1 VQRLR
6 LCMPRQRRG
15 TPLKGV
21 KVKPYPF
28 EEIES
33 KWQKIWEQSKLYKAP
48 DHPEKKFYM
57 LVMFAYPS
65 GDIHMGHFRNFIIGD
80 VVARYKMMHG
90 YQVLHPFG
98 WDSFGLPAELA
109 AIKRK
114 IHPKEWTMQNIRTS
128 DSTLKKCGISFDWDR
143 EVITSNSDYYKWTQW
158 MFLKLY
164 ENNLAYRE
172 KSFVNWCP
180 GCKTVLAN
188 EQVEQG
194 RCWKCES
201 PVGKKELEQ
210 WFFRITAY
218 ADRLLKDLDKLD
230 GWPENVKI
238 LQRNWI
244 GRSDGLEIDFAIENS
259 DQKISVFTTRPDTIY
274 GVTFMAIA
282 PENRLLKTLKM
293 DSKHKKAVEDYI
305 KNASKKTEIE
315 RSAVGEKDG
324 VFTGIYAVNPLSSDK
339 VQLWVADYVLATYGT
354 GIVMG
359 VPGHDQ
365 RDFEFS
371 KKYSIP
377 IKVVIQP
384 PGINL
389 LTDNM
394 KEAYT
399 EPGTMVNSD
408 MFNGLFS
415 VDGIKKVNEYVVE
428 KKLGRLKTNYKLR
441 DWLISR
447 QRYWGAPI
455 PMIHCEKCGNVPIN
469 ESDLPVLLPEKDI
482 DFTPKGR
489 SPLADSE
496 EFINTDCPNCAGKA
510 KRDPDTM
517 DTFVCSSWYFLRYTD
532 AHNQKEPFSKEK
544 AKQWLPVDK
553 YIGGIEHA
561 CGHLLYFRFFTKFL
575 HDIGWLDIDEPT
587 IELFNHGMVLDKE
600 GRVMSKSVGN
610 VVSPIDIIEKHGT
623 GVSRI
628 AMYFA
633 APSEREILWNEEG
646 IVGSSRFLNRIYK
659 FAEKASAE
667 KLNNRIKLDDLNGS
681 ELRAYRKLNQTIKKV
696 EEDIGVL
703 QLNTAIASMME
714 LLNVMDELNPD
725 KSTVFALCVE
735 KLAQILAPFAPHI
748 GEEIWSKLGHKES
761 IFKSKWPAFDKDAII
776 EEEVTIAVQVNG
788 KLRATIILPLNI
800 SEEEVKK
807 IALGNERVKN
817 FTNNKKIVKTIFVP
831 NKLMNVVVENPV

>member
-1 VQRLR
+1 
-6 LCMPRQRRG
+6 M
-15 TPLKGV
+15 KS
-21 KVKPYPF
+21 YPF
-28 EEIES
+28 KEIES
-33 KWQKIWEQSKLYKAP
+33 KWQRSWEESKLYQAP
-48 DHPEKKFYM
+48 DHPEKKYYM

-98 WDSFGLPAELA
+98 WDAFGLPAEIA

-114 IHPKEWTMQNIRTS
+114 IHPKEWSMENIKVS
-128 DSTLKKCGISFDWDR
+128 DATLRRCGISFDWSR
-143 EVITSNSDYYKWTQW
+143 EVITSEPDYYKWTQW

-164 ENNLAYRE
+164 ENNLAYRDTA
-172 KSFVNWCP
+172 FVNWCP

-201 PVGKKELEQ
+201 EVIEKELEQ
-210 WFFRITAY
+210 WFFRITSY

-238 LQRNWI
+238 LQTNWI
-244 GRSDGLEIDFAIENS
+244 GRSDGIEIDFTLENS

-282 PENRLLKTLKM
+282 PENSLLKKLKM
-293 DSKHKKAVEDYI
+293 DSKYRKAVENYI
-305 KNASKKTEIE
+305 ERASKNTEIE
-315 RSAVGEKDG
+315 RSAIGEKDG
-324 VFTGIYAVNPLSSDK
+324 VFTGVYAINPLSGEK
-339 VQLWVADYVLATYGT
+339 VQLWVADYVLAGYGT

-371 KKYSIP
+371 KKYGIP
-377 IKVVIQP
+377 LKVVIQP
-384 PGINL
+384 SGVNL
-389 LTDNM
+389 LADSM

-408 MFNGLFS
+408 IFNGLYS
-415 VDGIKKVNEYVVE
+415 LEGIKKVNEYVVE
-428 KKLGRLKTNYKLR
+428 KNLGRLKTNYKLR

-455 PMIHCEKCGNVPIN
+455 PMIHCDKCGIVPVK
-469 ESDLPVLLPEKDI
+469 ESDLPVLLPQGDI
-482 DFTPKGR
+482 DFIPKGR

-496 EFINTDCPNCAGKA
+496 DFMNTNCPKCGGRA

-532 AHNQKEPFSKEK
+532 AHNEKEPFSKEK
-544 AKQWLPVDK
+544 AGEWLPVDK

-587 IELFNHGMVLDKE
+587 LELFNHGMVLDKE
-600 GRVMSKSVGN
+600 GKVMSKSVGN
-610 VVSPIDIIEKHGT
+610 VVSPIDIIQKHGVD
-623 GVSRI
+623 VSRI

-633 APSEREILWNEEG
+633 APSEREILWNDEG
-646 IVGSSRFLNRIYK
+646 IVGSSRFLNRIYR
-659 FAEKASAE
+659 FAEKASSKNINDKIRSE
-667 KLNNRIKLDDLNGS
+667 DLTYS

-696 EEDIGVL
+696 EEDIGTL
-703 QLNTAIASMME
+703 QLNTAVAGMME
-714 LLNVMDELNPD
+714 LLNVMDELNPTES
-725 KSTVFALCVE
+725 KVFSLCVE
-735 KLAQILAPFAPHI
+735 KIAQILAPFAPHLS
-748 GEEIWSKLGHKES
+748 EEIWSKLRHKES
-761 IFKSKWPAFDKDAII
+761 IFKSKWPVFDKDAIKK
-776 EEEVTIAVQVNG
+776 EEVTIVVQVNG
-788 KLRATIILPLNI
+788 KLRATINFPVNT

-807 IALGNERVKN
+807 LALANEKIKN
-817 FTNNKKIVKTIFVP
+817 FTDNKKIVKTIFVP
-831 NKLMNVVVENPV
+831 NKLINVVVENPA

>member
-1 VQRLR
+1 
-6 LCMPRQRRG
+6 
-15 TPLKGV
+15 V
-21 KVKPYPF
+21 KVYPF
-28 EEIES
+28 KEIES
-33 KWQKIWEQSKLYKAP
+33 KWQRIWEESKLYQAP
-48 DHPEKKFYM
+48 DHPQKKYYM

-90 YQVLHPFG
+90 HQVLHPFG
-98 WDSFGLPAELA
+98 WDAFGLPAEIA

-114 IHPKEWTMQNIRTS
+114 IHPKEWTMENIKVS
-128 DSTLKKCGISFDWDR
+128 DDTLKRCGISFDWSR
-143 EVITSNSDYYKWTQW
+143 EVITCEPDYYKWTQW

-164 ENNLAYRE
+164 EHNLAYRD
-172 KSFVNWCP
+172 SAFVNWCP

-201 PVGKKELEQ
+201 EVIEKELEQ
-210 WFFRITAY
+210 WFFRITSY
-218 ADRLLKDLDKLD
+218 ADRLLKDLDKLE

-244 GRSDGLEIDFAIENS
+244 GKSNGIEIDFTIENS
-259 DQKISVFTTRPDTIY
+259 NQKISVFTTRPDTIY

-282 PENRLLKTLKM
+282 PENKLLKTLQM
-293 DSKHKKAVEDYI
+293 DSKNKKLVQEYI
-305 KNASKKTEIE
+305 EKAEKKTEIE

-324 VFTGIYAVNPLSSDK
+324 VFTGVYAINPLSGGK
-339 VQLWVADYVLATYGT
+339 VQLWVADYVLAGYGT

-371 KKYSIP
+371 KKYGIP
-377 IKVVIQP
+377 LKVVIQP

-389 LTDNM
+389 MAGNM

-408 MFNGLFS
+408 VFNGLYS
-415 VDGIKKVNEYVVE
+415 IEGIKKVNEYVVE
-428 KKLGRLKTNYKLR
+428 KNMGRLKTNYKLR

-455 PMIHCEKCGNVPIN
+455 PMIHCEKCGIVPVK
-469 ESDLPVLLPEKDI
+469 EQDLPVLLPRGNI

-489 SPLADSE
+489 SPLADSK
-496 EFINTDCPNCAGKA
+496 EFMDVNCPVCGGRA

-532 AHNQKEPFSKEK
+532 AHNEKEPFSKEK
-544 AKQWLPVDK
+544 ARDWLPVDK

-575 HDIGWLDIDEPT
+575 HDIGWLDADEPAV
-587 IELFNHGMVLDKE
+587 ELFNQGMVLDKE
-600 GRVMSKSVGN
+600 GKVMSKSVGN
-610 VVSPIDIIEKHGT
+610 VVSPIDIMEKHGVD
-623 GVSRI
+623 VSRI

-633 APSEREILWNEEG
+633 APSEREMLWNDEG
-646 IVGSSRFLNRIYK
+646 IVGSSRFLNRIFR
-659 FAEKASAE
+659 FAELASQE
-667 KLNNRIKLDDLNGS
+667 SINNKIKLNDLNGS
-681 ELRAYRKLNQTIKKV
+681 DLRAYRKLNQTIKKV
-696 EEDIGVL
+696 EEDIRTL
-703 QLNTAIASMME
+703 QLNTAIAGMME
-714 LLNVMDELNPD
+714 LLNVMDELNPGES
-725 KSTVFALCVE
+725 KVFSLCVE
-735 KLAQILAPFAPHI
+735 KLAQILAPFAPHLS
-748 GEEIWSKLGHKES
+748 EEIWSKLGHRES
-761 IFKSKWPAFDKDAII
+761 IFKSQWPVFDKDAIQ
-776 EEEVTIAVQVNG
+776 EEEVTIVVQVNG
-788 KLRATIILPLNI
+788 KLRATINLPVDT

-807 IALGNERVKN
+807 LVLANEKVKN
-817 FTNNKKIVKTIFVP
+817 FINNKKIVKTVFVP
-831 NKLMNVVVENPV
+831 NKLINVVVENPA

>member
-1 VQRLR
+1 
-6 LCMPRQRRG
+6 M
-15 TPLKGV
+15 KS
-21 KVKPYPF
+21 YPF
-28 EEIES
+28 KEIES
-33 KWQKIWEQSKLYKAP
+33 KWQRSWEESKLYQAP
-48 DHPEKKFYM
+48 DHPEKKYYM

-98 WDSFGLPAELA
+98 WDAFGLPAEIA

-114 IHPKEWTMQNIRTS
+114 IHPKEWSMENIKVS
-128 DSTLKKCGISFDWDR
+128 DATLRRCGISFDWSR
-143 EVITSNSDYYKWTQW
+143 EVITSEPDYYKWTQW

-164 ENNLAYRE
+164 ENNLAYRDTA
-172 KSFVNWCP
+172 FVNWCP

-201 PVGKKELEQ
+201 EVIEKELEQ
-210 WFFRITAY
+210 WFFRITSY

-238 LQRNWI
+238 LQTNWI
-244 GRSDGLEIDFAIENS
+244 GRSDGIEIDFTLENS

-282 PENRLLKTLKM
+282 PENSLLKKLKM
-293 DSKHKKAVEDYI
+293 DSKYRKAVENYI
-305 KNASKKTEIE
+305 ERASKKTEIE
-315 RSAVGEKDG
+315 RSAIGEKDG
-324 VFTGIYAVNPLSSDK
+324 VFTGVYAINPLSGEK
-339 VQLWVADYVLATYGT
+339 VQLWVADYVLAGYGT

-371 KKYSIP
+371 KKYGIP
-377 IKVVIQP
+377 LKVVIQP
-384 PGINL
+384 SGVNL
-389 LTDNM
+389 LADSM

-408 MFNGLFS
+408 IFNGLYS
-415 VDGIKKVNEYVVE
+415 LEGIKKVNEYVVE
-428 KKLGRLKTNYKLR
+428 KNLGRLKTNYKLR

-455 PMIHCEKCGNVPIN
+455 PMIHCDKCGIVPVK
-469 ESDLPVLLPEKDI
+469 ESDLPVLLPQGDI
-482 DFTPKGR
+482 DFIPKGR

-496 EFINTDCPNCAGKA
+496 DFMNTNCPKCGGRA

-532 AHNQKEPFSKEK
+532 AHNEKEPFSKEK
-544 AKQWLPVDK
+544 AGEWLPVDK

-587 IELFNHGMVLDKE
+587 LELFNHGMVLDKE
-600 GRVMSKSVGN
+600 GKVMSKSVGN
-610 VVSPIDIIEKHGT
+610 VVSPIDIIQKHGVD
-623 GVSRI
+623 VSRI

-633 APSEREILWNEEG
+633 APSEREILWNDEG
-646 IVGSSRFLNRIYK
+646 IVGSSRFLNRIYR
-659 FAEKASAE
+659 FAEKASSKNINDKIRSE
-667 KLNNRIKLDDLNGS
+667 DLTYS

-696 EEDIGVL
+696 EEDIGTL
-703 QLNTAIASMME
+703 QLNTAVAGMME
-714 LLNVMDELNPD
+714 LLNVMDELNPTES
-725 KSTVFALCVE
+725 KVFSLCVE
-735 KLAQILAPFAPHI
+735 KIAQILAPFAPHLS
-748 GEEIWSKLGHKES
+748 EEIWSKLRHKES
-761 IFKSKWPAFDKDAII
+761 IFKSKWPVFDKDAIKK
-776 EEEVTIAVQVNG
+776 EEVTIVVQVNG
-788 KLRATIILPLNI
+788 KLRATINFPVNT

-807 IALGNERVKN
+807 LALANEKIKN
-817 FTNNKKIVKTIFVP
+817 FTDNKKIVKTIFVP
-831 NKLMNVVVENPV
+831 NKLINVVVENPA

>member
-1 VQRLR
+1 VQS
-6 LCMPRQRRG
+6 
-15 TPLKGV
+15 
-21 KVKPYPF
+21 YPF
-28 EEIES
+28 KEIES
-33 KWQKIWEQSKLYKAP
+33 KWQRAWEESKLYKAP
-48 DHPEKKFYM
+48 DHPDKKFYM

-90 YQVLHPFG
+90 YQLLHPFG

-143 EVITSNSDYYKWTQW
+143 EVITSNPDYYKWTQW

-172 KSFVNWCP
+172 KSYVNWCP

-244 GRSDGLEIDFAIENS
+244 GKSKGLEIDFAIENS

-282 PENRLLKTLKM
+282 PENRLLETLKM
-293 DSKHKKAVEDYI
+293 DSSHRKAVEGYI
-305 KNASKKTEIE
+305 EKANKKTEIE

-324 VFTGIYAVNPLSSDK
+324 VFTGVYAMNPLSGDK

-359 VPGHDQ
+359 VPAHDQ

-371 KKYSIP
+371 KKYGIP

-384 PGINL
+384 PGVNML
-389 LTDNM
+389 PDNM
-394 KEAYT
+394 KEAYI
-399 EPGTMVNSD
+399 EPGTMANSD
-408 MFNGLFS
+408 IFDGLYS
-415 VDGIKKVNEYVVE
+415 IDGIKKVNEYVVE
-428 KKLGRLKTNYKLR
+428 KNLGRMKTNYKLR

-455 PMIHCEKCGNVPIN
+455 PMIHCEKCGIVPVK
-469 ESDLPVLLPEKDI
+469 ESDLPVLLPGGDG
-482 DFTPKGR
+482 DFMPKGR

-496 EFINTDCPNCAGKA
+496 EFINTKCPKCGGKA

-532 AHNQKEPFSKEK
+532 AHNENEPFSKEN
-544 AKQWLPVDK
+544 AKEWLPVDK

-575 HDIGWLDIDEPT
+575 HDIGWLDLDEPSL
-587 IELFNHGMVLDKE
+587 ELFNHGMVLDKE
-600 GRVMSKSVGN
+600 GKVMSKSTGN
-610 VVSPIDIIEKHGT
+610 VVSPIDILEKHG
-623 GVSRI
+623 VDISRI

-633 APSEREILWNEEG
+633 APSEREILWSEEG
-646 IVGSSRFLNRIYK
+646 IVGSSRFLNRVYR
-659 FAEKASAE
+659 FAEEVSSQGMNK
-667 KLNNRIKLDDLNGS
+667 KLSLKDLTDS
-681 ELRAYRKLNQTIKKV
+681 DLKAYRKLNQTMKKV
-696 EEDIGVL
+696 EEDIKTL

-714 LLNVMDELNPD
+714 LLNVMDDLDPD
-725 KSTVFALCVE
+725 ESKVFGLCVE
-735 KLAQILAPFAPHI
+735 KLAQVLAPFAPHI
-748 GEEIWSKLGHKES
+748 SEEIWSKLGNKQS
-761 IFKSKWPAFDKDAII
+761 IFKSEWPSFDRDAIM

-788 KLRATIILPLNI
+788 KLRATLNFPI
-800 SEEEVKK
+800 DTGEEEVKK
-807 IALGNERVKN
+807 VALAHDRVKS
-817 FTNNKKIVKTIFVP
+817 FTDNKKIIKTIYVP
-831 NKLMNVVVENPV
+831 NKLVNVVVR

>member
-1 VQRLR
+1 MRS
-6 LCMPRQRRG
+6 
-15 TPLKGV
+15 
-21 KVKPYPF
+21 YPF
-28 EEIES
+28 KEIES
-33 KWQKIWEQSKLYKAP
+33 KWQKIWEESELNKAP
-48 DHPEKKFYM
+48 DRPKKKYYM

-114 IHPKEWTMQNIRTS
+114 MHPREWTMENITVSR
-128 DSTLKKCGISFDWDR
+128 STLKKCGISFDWDR
-143 EVITSNSDYYKWTQW
+143 EVITSNPDYYKWTQW

-164 ENNLAYRE
+164 DSNLAYRE

-180 GCKTVLAN
+180 DCKTVLAN

-218 ADRLLKDLDKLD
+218 ADRLLNDLDKLK
-230 GWPENVKI
+230 GWAKNVKI

-244 GRSDGLEIDFAIENS
+244 GRSEGVEIDFAVENS

-282 PENRLLKTLKM
+282 PENNLLKTLKM
-293 DSKHKKAVEDYI
+293 DSKHKKAIKDYI
-305 KNASKKTEIE
+305 KKASKKTEIE

-324 VFTGIYAVNPLSSDK
+324 VFTGIYAINPLSGDK

-371 KKYSIP
+371 KKYGIP

-384 PGINL
+384 PGVNL
-389 LTDNM
+389 LADNM
-394 KEAYT
+394 KEAYI

-408 MFNGLFS
+408 IFDGLFS
-415 VDGIKKVNEYVVE
+415 VDGIKKVNEYVAE
-428 KKLGRLKTNYKLR
+428 RKLGRLKTNYKLR

-455 PMIHCEKCGNVPIN
+455 PMIHCEKCGIVPVK
-469 ESDLPVLLPEKDI
+469 ESDLPVLLPAGDT
-482 DFTPKGR
+482 DFIPKGR
-489 SPLADSE
+489 SPLDDAE
-496 EFINTDCPNCAGKA
+496 EFINTNCPKCGGKA
-510 KRDPDTM
+510 KRDTDTM

-532 AHNQKEPFSKEK
+532 AHNEKKPFSKEK
-544 AKQWLPVDK
+544 AAQWLPVDK

-575 HDIGWLDIDEPT
+575 NDIGWLDIKEPAV
-587 IELFNHGMVLDKE
+587 ELFNHGMVLDRE
-600 GRVMSKSVGN
+600 GKVMSKSTGN
-610 VVSPIDIIEKHGT
+610 VVSPIDILEKHGVD
-623 GVSRI
+623 VSRI

-633 APSEREILWNEEG
+633 APSEREILWSNEG
-646 IVGSSRFLNRIYK
+646 IVGSSRFLNRIYR
-659 FAEKASAE
+659 FAEKAFQ
-667 KLNNRIKLDDLNGS
+667 KRINNEIKVNDLTGS
-681 ELRAYRKLNQTIKKV
+681 DLRGYKKLNQTIKKV
-696 EEDIGVL
+696 EEDIGTL

-714 LLNVMDELNPD
+714 LLNVIDELNPGD
-725 KSTVFALCVE
+725 SRVFSLCVE
-735 KLAQILAPFAPHI
+735 KLAQILAPFAPHLS
-748 GEEIWSKLGHKES
+748 EEIWSKLGHKQS
-761 IFKSKWPAFDKDAII
+761 VFKSKWPAFDKDAIK
-776 EEEVTIAVQVNG
+776 EEEVTIVVQVNG
-788 KLRATIILPLNI
+788 KLRATVDLPIDTN
-800 SEEEVKK
+800 EEEVKK
-807 IALGNERVKN
+807 IAFAQEKVKN
-817 FTNNKKIVKTIFVP
+817 FTDNKKIVKTIFIP
-831 NKLMNVVVENPV
+831 NKLMNVVVR

>member
-1 VQRLR
+1 
-6 LCMPRQRRG
+6 M
-15 TPLKGV
+15 KS
-21 KVKPYPF
+21 YPF
-28 EEIES
+28 KEIES
-33 KWQKIWEQSKLYKAP
+33 RWQKIWEESKLYKAP
-48 DHPEKKFYM
+48 HHPEKKYYM

-65 GDIHMGHFRNFIIGD
+65 GDIHMGHFRNFVIGD
-80 VVARYKMMHG
+80 VVARYKMMHRF
-90 YQVLHPFG
+90 QVLHPFG

-109 AIKRK
+109 AIKRR
-114 IHPKEWTMQNIRTS
+114 IHPKEWTMQNIKTS
-128 DSTLKKCGISFDWDR
+128 DLTLKKCGISFDWDR
-143 EVITSNSDYYKWTQW
+143 EVITSEPDYYKWTQW

-194 RCWKCES
+194 KCWKCES
-201 PVGKKELEQ
+201 PVGKRELEQ

-218 ADRLLKDLDKLD
+218 ADRLLKDLDKLK
-230 GWPENVKI
+230 GWPESVKI

-244 GRSDGLEIDFAIENS
+244 GKSDGVEIDFSIENS
-259 DQKISVFTTRPDTIY
+259 GEKISVFTTRPDTIY

-282 PENRLLKTLKM
+282 PENNLLKILNM
-293 DSKHKKAVEDYI
+293 DSKHRQAVEDYI
-305 KNASKKTEIE
+305 EKASKKTEIE

-324 VFTGIYAVNPLSSDK
+324 VFTELYAINPLSGDK

-371 KKYSIP
+371 KKYGIP

-384 PGINL
+384 PGVNL
-389 LTDNM
+389 LAGNM

-408 MFNGLFS
+408 LFNGIYS
-415 VDGIKKVNEYVVE
+415 VEGIKKVNEYVVE
-428 KKLGRLKTNYKLR
+428 KNLGRLKTNYKLR

-455 PMIHCEKCGNVPIN
+455 PVIHCEKCGMVPVK
-469 ESDLPVLLPEKDI
+469 ESDLPILLPAGNV
-482 DFTPKGR
+482 DFKAKGR

-496 EFINTDCPNCAGKA
+496 EFVNTNCPKCGGKA

-532 AHNQKEPFSKEK
+532 AHNEKEPFSKEK
-544 AKQWLPVDK
+544 ARQWLPVDK

-575 HDIGWLDIDEPT
+575 HDIGWLDIDEPAV
-587 IELFNHGMVLDKE
+587 ELFNHGMVLDRE
-600 GRVMSKSVGN
+600 GKVMSKSAGN
-610 VVSPIDIIEKHGT
+610 VVSPIDILKKHGVD
-623 GVSRI
+623 VSRI

-633 APSEREILWNEEG
+633 APSEREILWSDEG
-646 IVGSSRFLNRIYK
+646 IVGSGRFLNRIYR
-659 FAEKASAE
+659 FAEKASAKSINE
-667 KLNNRIKLDDLNGS
+667 KIKLKDLTNS
-681 ELRAYRKLNQTIKKV
+681 DLRAYRKLNQTVKKV
-696 EEDIGVL
+696 EEDVGTL
-703 QLNTAIASMME
+703 QLNTAVASMME
-714 LLNVMDELNPD
+714 LLNVMDELDPE
-725 KSTVFALCVE
+725 KSEVFSFCVE
-735 KLAQILAPFAPHI
+735 KLAQILAPFA
-748 GEEIWSKLGHKES
+748 
-761 IFKSKWPAFDKDAII
+761 
-776 EEEVTIAVQVNG
+776 
-788 KLRATIILPLNI
+788 
-800 SEEEVKK
+800 
-807 IALGNERVKN
+807 
-817 FTNNKKIVKTIFVP
+817 
-831 NKLMNVVVENPV
+831 